1 MFTTLKSK
9 KHSSIT
15 LGELRQFINQD
26 CRSLSD
32 NTPIDIY
39 NYNHFV
45 NSRTFCT
52 EIIADDESITFY
64 NE

>member
-1 MFTTLKSK
+1 MFSTLKSK

-32 NTPIDIY
+32 DTPIDICDCS
-39 NYNHFV
+39 V
-45 NSRTFCT
+45 EDLSTLCT
-52 EIIADDESITFY
+52 TVIADDESVTFY
-64 NE
+64 NQ

>member
-1 MFTTLKSK
+1 MFATLKSK

-32 NTPIDIY
+32 DTPIDIY
-39 NYNHFV
+39 SCSISDLRNL
-45 NSRTFCT
+45 CT
-52 EIIADDESITFY
+52 IVIADDESITFY
-64 NE
+64 NR

>member
-1 MFTTLKSK
+1 MFITLKSK

-32 NTPIDIY
+32 DTPIDVCNCDIEDLSTLSTT
-39 NYNHFV
+39 V
-45 NSRTFCT
+45 
-52 EIIADDESITFY
+52 IADYESVTFY
-64 NE
+64 NK

>member
-32 NTPIDIY
+32 DTLIDICDCS
-39 NYNHFV
+39 V
-45 NSRTFCT
+45 EALSTLCT
-52 EIIADDESITFY
+52 TVIADDESVTFY
-64 NE
+64 NQ

>member
-1 MFTTLKSK
+1 MFATLKSK

-32 NTPIDIY
+32 DTPIDIY
-39 NYNHFV
+39 NCCV
-45 NSRTFCT
+45 EDSDAECT
-52 EIIADDESITFY
+52 TVIADDESITFY
-64 NE
+64 DK

>member
-1 MFTTLKSK
+1 MFVTLKNK

-32 NTPIDIY
+32 DTPIDIC
-39 NYNHFV
+39 NCDIKNLD
-45 NSRTFCT
+45 TLCT
-52 EIIADDESITFY
+52 TIIADDESITFY
-64 NE
+64 NK

>member
-1 MFTTLKSK
+1 MFATLKSK

-32 NTPIDIY
+32 DTPIDIY
-39 NYNHFV
+39 DCNV
-45 NSRTFCT
+45 EDLSTLCIT
-52 EIIADDESITFY
+52 VIADDESVTFY
-64 NE
+64 NR

>member
-32 NTPIDIY
+32 NTPIKIC
-39 NYNHFV
+39 NLNV
-45 NSRTFCT
+45 EELNTSCT
-52 EIIADDESITFY
+52 TIIADDESITFY
-64 NE
+64 DK

>member
-1 MFTTLKSK
+1 MFVTLKSK

-32 NTPIDIY
+32 NTPIDIC
-39 NYNHFV
+39 NCDIEDLD
-45 NSRTFCT
+45 TLCT
-52 EIIADDESITFY
+52 TIIADDESITFY
-64 NE
+64 NK

>member
-32 NTPIDIY
+32 DTPIDIC
-39 NYNHFV
+39 NCDVEDFDV
-45 NSRTFCT
+45 ECT
-52 EIIADDESITFY
+52 TVIADDESVTFY
-64 NE
+64 NR

>member
-1 MFTTLKSK
+1 MFATLKSK

-32 NTPIDIY
+32 NTPIEVC
-39 NYNHFV
+39 NLNV
-45 NSRTFCT
+45 EELNTSCT
-52 EIIADDESITFY
+52 IIIADDESITFY
-64 NE
+64 DK

>member
-1 MFTTLKSK
+1 MCATLKSK

-32 NTPIDIY
+32 NTLIDIC
-39 NYNHFV
+39 NCNV
-45 NSRTFCT
+45 EDLSTLCT
-52 EIIADDESITFY
+52 TIIADDESVTFY
-64 NE
+64 NK

>member
-1 MFTTLKSK
+1 MFATLKSK

-32 NTPIDIY
+32 DTLIDIF
-39 NYNHFV
+39 NCNIEDL
-45 NSRTFCT
+45 STLCT
-52 EIIADDESITFY
+52 TVIADNESITFY
-64 NE
+64 NR

>member
-1 MFTTLKSK
+1 MFATLKSK

-32 NTPIDIY
+32 DNPIDICDCSVEDL
-39 NYNHFV
+39 N
-45 NSRTFCT
+45 TLCT
-52 EIIADDESITFY
+52 TVIADDESVTFY
-64 NE
+64 N

>member
-1 MFTTLKSK
+1 MFATLKSK

-32 NTPIDIY
+32 NTRIEICDCGIV
-39 NYNHFV
+39 HFDV
-45 NSRTFCT
+45 ECITV
-52 EIIADDESITFY
+52 IADDESVIFY
-64 NE
+64 NR

>member
-26 CRSLSD
+26 CQSLSD
-32 NTPIDIY
+32 DTPIDIC
-39 NYNHFV
+39 NCDIEDL
-45 NSRTFCT
+45 STLCT
-52 EIIADDESITFY
+52 TVIADDESVTFY
-64 NE
+64 NK

>member
-1 MFTTLKSK
+1 MFATLKSK

-32 NTPIDIY
+32 DTPIDIC
-39 NYNHFV
+39 NYDIEDLD
-45 NSRTFCT
+45 TLCT
-52 EIIADDESITFY
+52 TIIADDESITFY
-64 NE
+64 NK

>member
-32 NTPIDIY
+32 DTPIDIF
-39 NYNHFV
+39 NCDV
-45 NSRTFCT
+45 EDLSTLCT
-52 EIIADDESITFY
+52 TVIADDESVTFY
-64 NE
+64 NR

>member
-1 MFTTLKSK
+1 MFVTLKSK

-32 NTPIDIY
+32 DTPIDICDCA
-39 NYNHFV
+39 V
-45 NSRTFCT
+45 EALSTLCT
-52 EIIADDESITFY
+52 TVIADDESVTFY
-64 NE
+64 NR

>member
-1 MFTTLKSK
+1 MFATLKSK

-32 NTPIDIY
+32 DTPIAICNCDIKDL
-39 NYNHFV
+39 
-45 NSRTFCT
+45 STLCT
-52 EIIADDESITFY
+52 TVIADDESVTFY
-64 NE
+64 NK